1 MDWMKWLF
9 STWTM
14 IRLSGLSGHFFMTI
28 SVLAGLLGSYPAL
41 KKQKARLHHV
51 HLYSGWAGLLAIVLH
66 ATLIIVDTYA
76 PLTIFEVLIPG
87 QASYE
92 PLWNAFGTI
101 SLYLFGFVLVTSDF
115 LKETL
120 GKTLWKLT
128 HWLVLPAWLLMTAH
142 GLFIG
147 TDTGTLFTTVW
158 YAVST
163 LTMFT
168 LVLYRMRIRPMR
180 RTRTSAKER
189 SVVH

>member
-1 MDWMKWLF
+1 MDWIKWLF

-14 IRLSGLSGHFFMTI
+14 IRLSGLTGHFFLTL
-28 SVLAGLLGSYPAL
+28 SVLAGLLGSFPAL
-41 KKQKARLHHV
+41 KKQKARLHNV

-76 PLTIFEVLIPG
+76 PLSLLEILVPG
-87 QASYE
+87 TASYE

-128 HWLVLPAWLLMTAH
+128 HWLVLPAWLLMTLH
-142 GLFIG
+142 GIFIG
-147 TDTGTLFTTVW
+147 TDTGTLFTTIW
-158 YAVST
+158 YACST
-163 LTMFT
+163 LTLFT
-168 LVLYRMRIRPMR
+168 LILYRMQIRPK
-180 RTRTSAKER
+180 TAAPKKQASSLVK
-189 SVVH
+189 

>member
-14 IRLSGLSGHFFMTI
+14 IRLSGLTGHFFLTL
-28 SVLAGLLGSYPAL
+28 SVLAGLLGSFPQL
-41 KKQKARLHHV
+41 KKQKARLHNV

-66 ATLIIVDTYA
+66 ATLIVVDTYA
-76 PLTIFEVLIPG
+76 PLTLLEILIPG
-87 QASYE
+87 KASYE

-128 HWLVLPAWLLMTAH
+128 HWLVLPAWGLMTLH
-142 GLFIG
+142 GIFIG

-158 YAVST
+158 YACST
-163 LTMFT
+163 LTLFT
-168 LVLYRMRIRPMR
+168 FILYRMQLRPKVKTPQKQASSR
-180 RTRTSAKER
+180 AE
-189 SVVH
+189 

>member
-14 IRLSGLSGHFFMTI
+14 IRLSGMTGHFFLTL
-28 SVLAGLLGSYPAL
+28 SVLAGLLGSFPTL
-41 KKQKARLHHV
+41 KKQKARLHHI

-76 PLTIFEVLIPG
+76 PMSLLEILIPG
-87 QASYE
+87 TASYE

-115 LKETL
+115 LKEFL

-128 HWLVLPAWLLMTAH
+128 HWLVLPAWLLMTLH
-142 GLFIG
+142 GIFIG
-147 TDTGTLFTTVW
+147 TDTGTLFTIIW
-158 YAVST
+158 YACST
-163 LTMFT
+163 LTLFT
-168 LVLYRMRIRPMR
+168 LVLYRMQLRPNVK
-180 RTRTSAKER
+180 TQTKQES
-189 SVVH
+189 SVSG

>member
-1 MDWMKWLF
+1 MDWLKWMF

-14 IRLSGLSGHFFMTI
+14 IRLSGLAGHFLMTL
-28 SVLAGLLGSYPAL
+28 SVLAGLLGSFPNL
-41 KKQKARLHHV
+41 RKQKARLHNI

-76 PLTIFEVLIPG
+76 PLSILEILIPG
-87 QASYE
+87 NASYE

-101 SLYLFGFVLVTSDF
+101 SLYLFGFVLITSDF

-128 HWLVLPAWLLMTAH
+128 HWLVLPAWGLMTLH

-147 TDTGTLFTTVW
+147 TDTGTLFTTIW
-158 YAVST
+158 YAAST
-163 LTMFT
+163 LTFIA
-168 LVLYRMRIRPMR
+168 LSLYRMRLRPK
-180 RTRTSAKER
+180 TKVQIKPESSTS
-189 SVVH
+189 

>member
-1 MDWMKWLF
+1 MDWMNWLF

-14 IRLSGLSGHFFMTI
+14 IRLSGLTGHFFLTL
-28 SVLAGLLGSYPAL
+28 SVLAGLLGSFPAL
-41 KKQKARLHHV
+41 KKQKARLHNI

-76 PLTIFEVLIPG
+76 PLSLLEILIPG
-87 QASYE
+87 TASYE

-128 HWLVLPAWLLMTAH
+128 HWLVLPAWLLMTLH
-142 GLFIG
+142 GIFIG
-147 TDTGTLFTTVW
+147 TDTGTLFTTIW
-158 YAVST
+158 YACST
-163 LTMFT
+163 LTLFT
-168 LVLYRMRIRPMR
+168 LILYRMQIRPK
-180 RTRTSAKER
+180 TAAPKKQASSLVK
-189 SVVH
+189 

>member
-14 IRLSGLSGHFFMTI
+14 IRLSGLTGHFFLTL
-28 SVLAGLLGSYPAL
+28 SVLAGLLGSFPAL
-41 KKQKARLHHV
+41 KKQKARLHNI
-51 HLYSGWAGLLAIVLH
+51 HLYSGWASLLAIVLH

-76 PLTIFEVLIPG
+76 PLSLLEILIPG
-87 QASYE
+87 TASYE

-128 HWLVLPAWLLMTAH
+128 HWLVLPAWLLMTLH
-142 GLFIG
+142 GIFIG
-147 TDTGTLFTTVW
+147 TDTGTLFTTIW
-158 YAVST
+158 YACST
-163 LTMFT
+163 LTLFT
-168 LVLYRMRIRPMR
+168 LILYRMQIRPK
-180 RTRTSAKER
+180 TAAPKKQASSLVK
-189 SVVH
+189 

>member
-14 IRLSGLSGHFFMTI
+14 IRLSGLTGHFFLTL
-28 SVLAGLLGSYPAL
+28 SVLAGLLGSFPSL
-41 KKQKARLHHV
+41 KKQKARLHNI

-76 PLTIFEVLIPG
+76 PLSLLEILIPG
-87 QASYE
+87 TASYE

-128 HWLVLPAWLLMTAH
+128 HWLVLPAWLLMTLH
-142 GLFIG
+142 GIFIG
-147 TDTGTLFTTVW
+147 TDTGTLFTTIW
-158 YAVST
+158 YACST
-163 LTMFT
+163 LTLFT
-168 LVLYRMRIRPMR
+168 LILYRMQVRPKTATPKKQASSMV
-180 RTRTSAKER
+180 K
-189 SVVH
+189 